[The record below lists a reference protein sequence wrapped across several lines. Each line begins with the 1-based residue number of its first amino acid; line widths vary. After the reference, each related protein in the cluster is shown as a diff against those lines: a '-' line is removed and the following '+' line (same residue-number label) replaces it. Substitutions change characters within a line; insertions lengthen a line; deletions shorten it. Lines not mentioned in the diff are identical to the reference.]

1 MLIQM
6 RIANEKIVFLQ
17 KNQNMKKSLILLAV
31 AVFAFASCGKKNP
44 IVFSKKSETS
54 DIQLTLDTNGTFDYV
69 AHSTQGAAFN
79 EKGTYTIEDSL
90 LILRFQF
97 QSYDHNCYEIPLR
110 NDTSLIMNYKGK
122 TVLYPTVKE
131 IPEFDISIGSNDSL
145 MQIILGE
152 YQSKDFEKYVG
163 SRYFEK
169 TAGDMSLIF
178 NGKWNVSPF
187 YDSKLQ
193 K

>member
-1 MLIQM
+1 MH
-6 RIANEKIVFLQ
+6 IANEKIVFLQ

-31 AVFAFASCGKKNP
+31 VVFAFTSCSKKNP

-54 DIQLTLDTNGTFDYV
+54 DIQLSLDTNGTFEYT
-69 AHSTQGAAFN
+69 AHSTQGATFN

-97 QSYDHNCYEIPLR
+97 ESYDQNCYQIPLR
-110 NDTSLIMNYKGK
+110 NDTSLIMNYNGK
-122 TVLYPTVKE
+122 ILLYPAIKE
-131 IPEFDISIGSNDSL
+131 IPELDISIKTNDSL
-145 MQIILGE
+145 MNIVL
-152 YQSKDFEKYVG
+152 EKYQREDFGTQVG
-163 SRYFEK
+163 IRYFLQ

-178 NGKWNVSPF
+178 NGKWKVSPF